1 MNLKI
6 ASAALLL
13 TASALASTLPDFQ
26 QPLSIDSEAFFTDLQ
41 SSNVV
46 YERNVLVQQGSL
58 TIRAE
63 RLEVDGSAGK
73 GLEIFIAS
81 GSPATYSQRMEDN
94 SLVEAEAYE
103 IRYDRASRILV
114 MVGAAELKQSGSL
127 VQAARIEY
135 NIETQQL
142 QAERGENGRV
152 RTIFAP
158 EALPQPEKK
167 QEKQQP

>member
-6 ASAALLL
+6 VLVAFLL
-13 TASALASTLPDFQ
+13 TTPALASTQQDFQ

-73 GLEIFIAS
+73 GMEVFIAT

-94 SLVEAEAYE
+94 SLVEAEAFE
-103 IRYDRASRILV
+103 IRYDRASRILL
-114 MVGAAELKQSGSL
+114 MVGDAELKQSGSL
-127 VQAARIEY
+127 VQAAKIEY
-135 NIETQQL
+135 NMETQQL
-142 QAERGENGRV
+142 QAERGENERV

-158 EALPQPEKK
+158 EN
-167 QEKQQP
+167 QQPSAINEENQQP

>member
-1 MNLKI
+1 MCRSLAMALPFLAEVCVLVLCSRRLKLNITYERITIMNLKI

-103 IRYDRASRILV
+103 I
-114 MVGAAELKQSGSL
+114 
-127 VQAARIEY
+127 
-135 NIETQQL
+135 
-142 QAERGENGRV
+142 
-152 RTIFAP
+152 
-158 EALPQPEKK
+158 
-167 QEKQQP
+167 

>member
-6 ASAALLL
+6 TWLALLFTL
-13 TASALASTLPDFQ
+13 SVAASTQNDFQ

-41 SSNVV
+41 SANVV

-58 TIRAE
+58 IIRAD

-73 GLEIFIAS
+73 GLEIFIAT
-81 GSPATYSQRMEDN
+81 GSPATYSQQMEDG
-94 SLVEAEAYE
+94 SLVEAQAQEV
-103 IRYDRASRILV
+103 RYDRASRILI
-114 MVGAAELKQSGSL
+114 MTGEAELKQSGSL

-135 NIETQQL
+135 NMESQQM

-158 EALPQPEKK
+158 ESLPQPEPKP
-167 QEKQQP
+167 ESQQP